1 MQKAA
6 LIIARLRRLLA
17 PVLPRAW
24 TAAVPEAELGPG
36 PLKPSG
42 AAMEID
48 PASPASSWVVWEVSP
63 LRREPRRRS
72 SEQAQ
77 G

>member
-63 LRREPRRRS
+63 LGREPRRRS